1 MVVYVTTTKDEYQL
15 PTGVY
20 NNAPEIM
27 RAHNLSEGGIYRQ
40 LRGERKQWIFKIEI
54 EEEES

>member
-1 MVVYVTTTKDEYQL
+1 MTTTKDEYQL

-20 NNAPEIM
+20 NNVPEIM